1 MRRIRRTLSGKL
13 ILATCASLVVV
24 LGMAIALMWT
34 LTINLTLDKEQQSM
48 RSYLTNTLF
57 SIDDR
62 IKDLGRASV
71 VAVSDD
77 RVQEILIHF
86 DSYDKRRRLEA
97 ADYLQKLFLGTVSS
111 RNEITSLF
119 LFDNVKLIQKYSL
132 ASVSIRSGFS
142 IESDEWFLNNLRDI
156 PLLPNGTRLMGCQPS
171 SFLYT
176 TTLSNPFDNAYFI
189 VLREI
194 NSFSPFRRIGYM
206 MVAARMTTLDKIAT
220 NTIDPDARYVLTD
233 QQGNVLCE
241 SQGRYFYQ
249 PLSDAFPFL
258 SGVSPNQPVE
268 LPFEGQNCLML
279 SRTSSFSGLTLY
291 VYKPRALIN
300 RGATNAVII
309 LVALSAAAVLL
320 VMLITSLLI
329 RKTVRPITTLADA
342 MESFSR
348 TNTRPSVEIDAQD
361 EAKRL
366 TDAFN
371 EMVTT
376 INDLIF
382 SEYEK
387 TIQLQNTRLQQKETQ
402 LMYLRSQINPHF
414 LYNTLDTIRIKAS
427 INGDEEVSG
436 LIMKLVAFFR
446 FGVGNTDPLVSI
458 RHEVKLMQIYLQLM
472 QCRYPMLKDSY
483 HLDER
488 LMDALIPS
496 FILQPLVENSL
507 MHGLKAVNYE
517 GEMSLTLRADG
528 DDLLLELYDNG
539 IGMPID
545 LIERFNRPEAPGEG
559 REPREHIGVRNVQDR
574 LNLYYAEGYGL
585 TYRKNEGRGVTAVLR
600 LSRFIKGGRNHAG
613 TDPGKA

>member
-13 ILATCASLVVV
+13 ILATCLSLVVV

-57 SIDDR
+57 SIDER
-62 IKDLGRASV
+62 IKDLGRTSV

-77 RVQEILIHF
+77 RVQEILMHL
-86 DSYDKRRRLEA
+86 DSYGKRKRLEA

-111 RNEITSLF
+111 RNEVTALF
-119 LFDNVKLIQKYSL
+119 LFDNHKLIQKYSL
-132 ASVSIRSGFS
+132 ASIGIRAGFS
-142 IESDEWFLNNLRDI
+142 VERDEWFLENLKNM
-156 PLLPNGTRLMGCQPS
+156 PLLPNGTRLMDGRPD
-171 SFLYT
+171 SFLVIP
-176 TTLSNPFDNAYFI
+176 TLSNTFDNAYFI

-194 NSFSPFRRIGYM
+194 NSFSPFQRVGYM
-206 MVAARMTTLDKIAT
+206 MVAARMTTLNKIAT
-220 NTIDPDARYVLTD
+220 NTIDPDARYVLAD
-233 QQGNVLCE
+233 RQGNVLCE
-241 SQGRYFYQ
+241 SLGRAFYH
-249 PLSDAFPFL
+249 PLSEAFPL
-258 SGVSPNQPVE
+258 LTGVTPNQPVE
-268 LPFEGQNCLML
+268 LPFDGKNCLVL
-279 SRTSSFSGLTLY
+279 SRASSFSGLTLY

-300 RGATNAVII
+300 QGATNAVTI
-309 LVALSAAAVLL
+309 LVVLSAAAVLL
-320 VMLITSLLI
+320 VMLITALLI
-329 RKTVRPITTLADA
+329 RKTVRPIATLADA

-348 TNTRPSVEIDAQD
+348 TNTRPSVEVDAQD

-402 LMYLRSQINPHF
+402 LQYLRSQINPHF

-446 FGVGNTDPLVSI
+446 FGVGNTDLVVPI

-472 QCRYPMLKDSY
+472 QCRYPMLRDAY
-483 HLDER
+483 HLDEK
-488 LMDALIPS
+488 LLDALIPS

-507 MHGLKAVNYE
+507 MHGLKAAGYD
-517 GEMSLTLRADG
+517 GEMTLTVRADG
-528 DDLLLELYDNG
+528 HDILIELSDNG

-545 LIERFNRPEAPGEG
+545 LIERFNRPEAPGEERVTRG
-559 REPREHIGVRNVQDR
+559 HIGVRNVQDR
-574 LNLYYAEGYGL
+574 LSMYYSEGYGL
-585 TYRKNEGRGVTAVLR
+585 SYRRNEGRGVTAVLR
-600 LSRFIKGGRNHAG
+600 VSRLVEGEKDHAPA
-613 TDPGKA
+613 DSGKA

>member
-1 MRRIRRTLSGKL
+1 MRRIGRTLSGKL
-13 ILATCASLVVV
+13 ILATCAALVVV

-34 LTINLTLDKEQQSM
+34 LTISLTVDKEQQSM

-77 RVQEILIHF
+77 RVQEIMIHY
-86 DSYDKRRRLEA
+86 DSYDKRKRLEA

-111 RNEITSLF
+111 RNEVTALF
-119 LFDNVKLIQKYSL
+119 LFDNIKLIQKYSL
-132 ASVSIRSGFS
+132 ASISIRGGFS
-142 IESDEWFLNNLRDI
+142 VERDAWFLENLKSI
-156 PLLPNGTRLMGCQPS
+156 PLLPNGTRLMSGQPD
-171 SFLYT
+171 SFLIIPR
-176 TTLSNPFDNAYFI
+176 LSNSFDNAYFI
-189 VLREI
+189 ALREI
-194 NSFSPFRRIGYM
+194 NSFSPFQRVGYM
-206 MVAARMTTLDKIAT
+206 MVAARMATLGKIAT
-220 NTIDPDARYVLTD
+220 NTIDPNARYVLAD
-233 QQGNVLCE
+233 GQGNVLCE
-241 SQGRYFYQ
+241 SGGRFFYQ
-249 PLSDAFPFL
+249 PLSGAFPQL
-258 SGVSPNQPVE
+258 VGVSPNQPVE
-268 LPFEGQNCLML
+268 LPFDGQNCMVL
-279 SRTSSFSGLTLY
+279 SRTSSFSGLTLT

-300 RGATNAVII
+300 QGATNAVII
-309 LVALSAAAVLL
+309 LVVLSAAAVFL

-329 RKTVRPITTLADA
+329 RKTIRPIATLADA

-348 TNTRPSVEIDAQD
+348 TNTRPSVEVDAQD

-472 QCRYPMLKDSY
+472 QCRYPMLRDAY
-483 HLDER
+483 QLDER

-507 MHGLKAVNYE
+507 MHGLKAAGYV
-517 GEMSLTLRADG
+517 GEMALTVRPDG
-528 DDLLLELYDNG
+528 DDILIELHDNG
-539 IGMPID
+539 IGMPD
-545 LIERFNRPEAPGEG
+545 ELIERFNRPEAPGEA
-559 REPREHIGVRNVQDR
+559 REAREHIGVRNVQDR
-574 LNLYYAEGYGL
+574 LGMYYGAGYGL
-585 TYRKNEGRGVTAVLR
+585 TYRKNDDRGVTAVLR
-600 LSRFIKGGRNHAG
+600 LSRLTEGGRNHARP
-613 TDPGKA
+613 DQGKA

>member
-13 ILATCASLVVV
+13 ILATCLSLVVV

-57 SIDDR
+57 SIDER
-62 IKDLGRASV
+62 IKDLGRTSV

-77 RVQEILIHF
+77 RVQDILKNL
-86 DSYDKRRRLEA
+86 DTYDKRKSLQA

-111 RNEITSLF
+111 RNEVTALF
-119 LFDNVKLIQKYSL
+119 LFDNTKLIQKYSL
-132 ASVSIRSGFS
+132 ASIGIRSGFS
-142 IESDEWFLNNLRDI
+142 VERDAWFLENLKKM
-156 PLLPNGTRLMGCQPS
+156 PLLPNGTRLMGGQPD
-171 SFLYT
+171 SFLVIPK
-176 TTLSNPFDNAYFI
+176 LSNPFDNAYFL

-194 NSFSPFRRIGYM
+194 NSFSPFQRIGYM
-206 MVAARMTTLDKIAT
+206 MVAARMTTLGKIAT
-220 NTIDPDARYVLTD
+220 NTIDPFAHYVLAD
-233 QQGNVLCE
+233 RQGNVLCE
-241 SQGRYFYQ
+241 SLGRAFYKPLGEMFPLLAGVTPGQ
-249 PLSDAFPFL
+249 PE
-258 SGVSPNQPVE
+258 E
-268 LPFEGQNCLML
+268 LPFDGKNCLVL

-300 RGATNAVII
+300 EGATNAVII
-309 LVALSAAAVLL
+309 LVVLSAAAVLL

-329 RKTVRPITTLADA
+329 RKTIRPISTLADA

-348 TNTRPSVEIDAQD
+348 TNTRPSVEVDAQD

-427 INGDEEVSG
+427 INGDEEVSA

-446 FGVGNTDPLVSI
+446 FGVGNTDPLVPI

-472 QCRYPMLKDSY
+472 QCRYPMLRDAY
-483 HLDER
+483 RLDDK

-507 MHGLKAVNYE
+507 MHGLKASGYD
-517 GEMSLTLRADG
+517 GELTLTVRAEGTDI
-528 DDLLLELYDNG
+528 LIELSDNG
-539 IGMPID
+539 IGMPD
-545 LIERFNRPEAPGEG
+545 ELIERFNRPEAPGEE
-559 REPREHIGVRNVQDR
+559 REAREHIGVRNVQDR
-574 LNLYYAEGYGL
+574 LGMYYAEGYGL
-585 TYRKNEGRGVTAVLR
+585 SYRKGDGRGATAVLR
-600 LSRFIKGGRNHAG
+600 LTRLTEGGKGHAAG
-613 TDPGKA
+613 NPGKN

>member
-13 ILATCASLVVV
+13 ILATCLSLVVV

-57 SIDDR
+57 SIDER
-62 IKDLGRASV
+62 IKDLGRTSV

-77 RVQEILIHF
+77 RVQEILKHL
-86 DSYDKRRRLEA
+86 DSYDKRKRLEA

-111 RNEITSLF
+111 RNEVTALF

-132 ASVSIRSGFS
+132 ASIGIGSGFS
-142 IESDEWFLNNLRDI
+142 VERDAWLLENLKNS
-156 PLLPNGTRLMGCQPS
+156 PLLPNGTRLLSGQPE
-171 SFLYT
+171 SFLVIPR
-176 TTLSNPFDNAYFI
+176 LSNAFDNAYFI

-194 NSFSPFRRIGYM
+194 NSFSPFQRVGYM
-206 MVAARMTTLDKIAT
+206 MVAARMTTLNKIAT

-233 QQGNVLCE
+233 RQGNVLCE
-241 SQGRYFYQ
+241 SGGTFFYQ
-249 PLSDAFPFL
+249 PLSDAFSQL
-258 SGVSPNQPVE
+258 VGVSPNQPVE
-268 LPFEGQNCLML
+268 LPFDGQNCLVL
-279 SRTSSFSGLTLY
+279 SRASSFSGLTLT

-300 RGATNAVII
+300 QGATNAVII
-309 LVALSAAAVLL
+309 LVVLSAAAVLL
-320 VMLITSLLI
+320 VMLVTSLLI
-329 RKTVRPITTLADA
+329 RKTVRPIATLADA

-348 TNTRPSVEIDAQD
+348 TNTRPSVEVDAQD
-361 EAKRL
+361 EARRL

-446 FGVGNTDPLVSI
+446 FGVGNTDPVVSI

-472 QCRYPMLKDSY
+472 QCRYPMLRDAY
-483 HLDER
+483 HLDEK
-488 LMDALIPS
+488 LLDALIPS

-507 MHGLKAVNYE
+507 MHGLKAAGYD
-517 GEMSLTLRADG
+517 GEMALTVRPDG
-528 DDLLLELYDNG
+528 DDILIELSDNG
-539 IGMPID
+539 IGMPVE
-545 LIERFNRPEAPGEG
+545 LIERFNRPEAPGEA
-559 REPREHIGVRNVQDR
+559 RQASEHIGVRNVQDR
-574 LNLYYAEGYGL
+574 LDMYYGTGYGL
-585 TYRKNEGRGVTAVLR
+585 TYRKNKDRGVTAVLR
-600 LSRFIKGGRNHAG
+600 LSRLAEGGRNHARP
-613 TDPGKA
+613 DQGKT

>member
-1 MRRIRRTLSGKL
+1 MRWIGRTLSGKL
-13 ILATCASLVVV
+13 ILATCAALVVV

-34 LTINLTLDKEQQSM
+34 LTVSLTLDKEQQSM

-62 IKDLGRASV
+62 IKDMGRASV

-77 RVQEILIHF
+77 RVQDILLHY
-86 DSYDKRRRLEA
+86 DTYDKRESLEA
-97 ADYLQKLFLGTVSS
+97 VEYLQRLFLGTVSS
-111 RNEITSLF
+111 RKEVTALF
-119 LFDNVKLIQKYSL
+119 LFDNAKLIQKYSL
-132 ASVSIRSGFS
+132 ASISICSGFS
-142 IESDEWFLNNLRDI
+142 IGSDEWFLQNLRETPI
-156 PLLPNGTRLMGCQPS
+156 LPNGTRIMIGQPD
-171 SFLYT
+171 SFLNT
-176 TTLSNPFDNAYFI
+176 VKLSNPFGNAYFI

-194 NSFSPFRRIGYM
+194 NSFSPFERIGYM

-220 NTIDPDARYVLTD
+220 NTIDASARYVLAD
-233 QQGNVLCE
+233 GQGNVLCE
-241 SQGRYFYQ
+241 SGGEHFSQ
-249 PLSDAFPFL
+249 PLREAFSQL
-258 SGVSPNQPVE
+258 DGVLTEQPVE
-268 LPFEGQNCLML
+268 LPFAGQNCMVL

-300 RGATNAVII
+300 QGATNAVTI
-309 LVALSAAAVLL
+309 LVVLSAAAVLM

-348 TNTRPSVEIDAQD
+348 TNTRPSVQVDAQD

-402 LMYLRSQINPHF
+402 LMYLRSQIDPHF

-427 INGDEEVSG
+427 INGDTEVAG

-446 FGVGNTDPLVSI
+446 FGVGNTDALVSI
-458 RHEVKLMQIYLQLM
+458 RNEVKLMQIYLQLM
-472 QCRYPMLKDSY
+472 QCRYPMIKDAY
-483 HLDER
+483 RLDER

-507 MHGLKAVNYE
+507 MHGLKAAGYE
-517 GEMSLTLRADG
+517 GEITLTVRPDG
-528 DDLLLELYDNG
+528 EDIAIELSDNG
-539 IGMPID
+539 IGMPD
-545 LIERFNRPEAPGEG
+545 ELIERFSRPEAPGES
-559 REPREHIGVRNVQDR
+559 REVHGHIGVRNVQDR
-574 LNLYYAEGYGL
+574 LAIYYGAGYGL
-585 TYRKNEGRGVTAVLR
+585 TYRKNALRGVTAVLR
-600 LSRFIKGGRNHAG
+600 LSRLDGGG
-613 TDPGKA
+613 